1 MMWSQVRRYWHT
13 LRHLKP
19 QQITGRLLARAK
31 RKIGAG
37 RDVEVPPGL
46 QGELAPS
53 VPFPEHST
61 ENEESDLKKGAFQFL
76 NERRTLGRPIEWDPE
91 ASALWRFHLHYFQYL
106 PDLSEALRRDLC
118 REWISANPAG
128 QQPAWHPYPT
138 SLRIVNWCKAAP
150 RETQILTSLYE
161 QAAYLYRHL
170 ETHLLGNHLLENA
183 RALIYASHF
192 FGDQGEAS
200 KWGKQGLEIYRTQT
214 SEQILPDGG
223 HFERSPMYHALML
236 EGYLDVLNLLGPIEE
251 NENLSGPLVDAA
263 RRMTGFLV
271 ALTHPDGQ
279 FAQFN
284 DTARGEVLST
294 SRLVGYAEKVLGDA
308 KFPTSTSFEETGY
321 YVYEDADAYFVIDG
335 GSIGPDYLPG
345 HAHAD
350 IFSYELSIDRHR
362 WIVDTGVS
370 TYEAGPERSHE
381 RGTAAHNT
389 VTVDGADQAECWGSF
404 RVARRFSPSGVSY
417 QQGEDGA
424 SFQGRFD
431 GYASLLGDD
440 ITHERRISI
449 EAGGQAIQVEDTV
462 AGRGQH
468 CIESRIHLHPDVE
481 VEAREADSIQL
492 SRGEHRVHITVNQ
505 GKLQFDKGWHA
516 PEFGMRKE
524 TDVLVIQV
532 SKELPVT
539 CSYTVRY

>member
-1 MMWSQVRRYWHT
+1 MWNQVRRYWYT

-31 RKIGAG
+31 REIGVG
-37 RDVEVPPGL
+37 REVEVPREL

-53 VPFPEHST
+53 VPFPQHST
-61 ENEESDLKKGAFQFL
+61 ENEESDLKKGIFHFL
-76 NERRTLGRPIEWDPE
+76 NERRTLGHPVDWNPE
-91 ASALWRFHLHYFQYL
+91 ASVLWRFHLHYFQYL
-106 PDLSEALRRDLC
+106 PALSETLRRELC

-138 SLRIVNWCKAAP
+138 SLRIINWCKAAP
-150 RETQILTSLYE
+150 RGTQVLESLYE

-170 ETHLLGNHLLENA
+170 ETYLLGNHLLENA
-183 RALIYASHF
+183 RALIFASNF

-200 KWGKQGLEIYRTQT
+200 RWANQGLEIYREQT
-214 SEQILPDGG
+214 SEQILRDGG

-251 NENLSGPLVDAA
+251 NENLSGHLVDAA

-284 DTARGEVLST
+284 DTAFGEALST
-294 SRLVGYAEKVLGDA
+294 SRLVAYAQEVLGDEQL
-308 KFPTSTSFEETGY
+308 PTSASFEETGY
-321 YVYEDADAYFVIDG
+321 YVYEDEDVYLVIDG

-350 IFSYELSIDRHR
+350 IFSYELSFHQHR

-370 TYEAGPERSHE
+370 TYESGPERIHE

-404 RVARRFSPSGVSY
+404 RVARRFSPSDVSY
-417 QQGEDGA
+417 KHADDGA
-424 SFQGRFD
+424 SFRGRFD
-431 GYASLLGDD
+431 GYASLLGDE
-440 ITHERRISI
+440 ITHERSISI
-449 EAGGQAIQVEDTV
+449 DAGGQVIQVEDTV

-468 CIESRIHLHPDVE
+468 CIESRIHLHPDVNI
-481 VEAREADSIQL
+481 EAREADSIHL
-492 SRGEHRVHITVNQ
+492 RYGEHRAHITVDQ

-516 PEFGMRKE
+516 PEFGKRKE
-524 TDVLVIQV
+524 THVLVIQV
-532 SKELPVT
+532 SGELPVT
-539 CSYTVRY
+539 CSYVVRY

>member
-1 MMWSQVRRYWHT
+1 MWNQARRYWRT

-31 RKIGAG
+31 RKIGVG
-37 RDVEVPPGL
+37 RDVEVPSEL
-46 QGELAPS
+46 QSELAPS
-53 VPFPEHST
+53 VSFPEHST
-61 ENEESDLKKGAFQFL
+61 KNEEPDLKKGTFQFL
-76 NERRTLGRPIEWDPE
+76 NEGRTLRRPIDWDPE

-106 PDLSEALRRDLC
+106 PDLSEALRRELC

-138 SLRIVNWCKAAP
+138 SLRIINWCKAAP
-150 RETQILTSLYE
+150 REAQILTSLYE

-170 ETHLLGNHLLENA
+170 ETYLLGNHLLENA

-192 FGDQGEAS
+192 FGDQGEAPE
-200 KWGKQGLEIYRTQT
+200 WGKQGLEIYRTQT

-251 NENLSGPLVDAA
+251 NEKLSGHLVDTA

-284 DTARGEVLST
+284 DTVRGEAVST
-294 SRLVGYAEKVLGDA
+294 SRLVAYAQEVLEYEQ
-308 KFPTSTSFEETGY
+308 FPTSTSFEETGY
-321 YVYEDADAYFVIDG
+321 YVYEDEDVYFVIDG

-350 IFSYELSIDRHR
+350 IFSYELSIDRNR

-370 TYEAGPERSHE
+370 TYESGSDRRYE

-404 RVARRFSPSGVSY
+404 RVARRFPPSDVSY
-417 QQGEDGA
+417 KHAEDGA
-424 SFQGRFD
+424 SFQGCFD

-440 ITHERRISI
+440 ITYERRVFID
-449 EAGGQAIQVEDTV
+449 ALGQAIRVEDLVT
-462 AGRGQH
+462 GRGHH
-468 CIESRIHLHPDVE
+468 CIESRIHLHPDVK

-492 SRGEHRVHITVNQ
+492 SRGEHLVHVSVDQ
-505 GKLQFDKGWHA
+505 GNLLLDTGWHA

-524 TDVLVIQV
+524 THVLVIKL
-532 SKELPVT
+532 SEELPVT
-539 CSYTVRY
+539 CSYVIRY